1 MPIHSPLPHSSA
13 FRRPVRGFACALALL
28 VAVTGCQRGSDAP
41 AQPATPSAPRVQIDA
56 TLGLAD
62 NSGSLRFDGTVDSE
76 ATRTAI
82 ERALLAVY
90 GNGRAQGAIDVDP
103 AATPPIWAKGLED
116 FLRALSTVPGAGLR
130 LAGNQ
135 ATLSGP
141 LDADQRRALRTAA
154 ERAFPGMRLSGLFEP
169 PGDDPAAG
177 AKLSPEVLAK
187 TLNETDVA
195 FKPGSGEVSD
205 DSLAL
210 VAQAADAIRAAP
222 EGTRLLI
229 VGPVTPTSDA
239 TNDVFLSKQ
248 RAEALKV
255 QLILQGVNPATIETR
270 GWGQNADGTPVE
282 NATPPQGGASMR
294 FELLG

>member
-28 VAVTGCQRGSDAP
+28 VAVTGCQRSSDAP

-76 ATRTAI
+76 ATRTVI

-239 TNDVFLSKQ
+239 ANDVFLSKQ

>member
-1 MPIHSPLPHSSA
+1 MPIHSPEFP
-13 FRRPVRGFACALALL
+13 RPARAFACALALL
-28 VAVTGCQRGSDAP
+28 IATTGCQRGSDTSPQAD
-41 AQPATPSAPRVQIDA
+41 TPTAPRVQIDA

-103 AATPPIWAKGLED
+103 SARPPIWAKGLEE
-116 FLRALSTVPGAGLR
+116 FLRTLSTVPGAGLR
-130 LAGNQ
+130 LSGNQ

-141 LDADQRRALRTAA
+141 LGNDQRRALRAAA
-154 ERAFPGMRLSGLFEP
+154 ERAFPDVRLSGLFEP
-169 PGDDPAAG
+169 PGDDSG
-177 AKLSPEVLAK
+177 AKPTLSPEALAK
-187 TLNETDVA
+187 TLNATVVA

-222 EGTRLLI
+222 EGTRLVI

-239 TNDVFLSKQ
+239 ANDVFLSKQ

-255 QLILQGVNPATIETR
+255 QLILQGVSPAVIDTR
-270 GWGQNADGTPVE
+270 GWGQNPDGSPVE
-282 NATPPQGGASMR
+282 NAVPPPGGASMR
-294 FELLG
+294 FELLR

>member
-76 ATRTAI
+76 ATRTVI

>member
-13 FRRPVRGFACALALL
+13 FRRPVRGFACSLALL

-90 GNGRAQGAIDVDP
+90 GNGRAQGAIDIDP

-154 ERAFPGMRLSGLFEP
+154 ERAFPGMRLSGLFES

-195 FKPGSGEVSD
+195 FKAGSGEVSD

-239 TNDVFLSKQ
+239 ANDVFLSKQ

>member
-1 MPIHSPLPHSSA
+1 MPIHSPE
-13 FRRPVRGFACALALL
+13 FQRPAPALACALALL
-28 VAVTGCQRGSDAP
+28 IATTGCQRGSD
-41 AQPATPSAPRVQIDA
+41 TPPQADTPTAPRVQIDA

-90 GNGRAQGAIDVDP
+90 GNGRAQGGIDIDP
-103 AATPPIWAKGLED
+103 AARPPIWARGLED
-116 FLRALSTVPGAGLR
+116 FLHTLSTVPGASLR
-130 LAGNQ
+130 LSGNQ

-141 LDADQRRALRTAA
+141 LGSDQRRALRAAA
-154 ERAFPGMRLSGLFEP
+154 ERAFPGVRLSGLFEP
-169 PGDDPAAG
+169 PGNDPDSG
-177 AKLSPEVLAK
+177 PRLSPEALAK

-239 TNDVFLSKQ
+239 ANDVFLSKQ

-255 QLILQGVNPATIETR
+255 QLILQGVSPAVIDTR
-270 GWGQNADGTPVE
+270 GWGQNADGSPVE
-282 NATPPQGGASMR
+282 NATPPKGGASMR
-294 FELLG
+294 FELLR

>member
-28 VAVTGCQRGSDAP
+28 VATTGCQRGSDTPAP
-41 AQPATPSAPRVQIDA
+41 AGTPTAPRVQIDA

-62 NSGSLRFDGTVDSE
+62 NSGSLRFDGTVDNE

-103 AATPPIWAKGLED
+103 AAAPPIWAKGLED

-169 PGDDPAAG
+169 PGDAG
-177 AKLSPEVLAK
+177 PTGTTISPEDLAK
-187 TLNETDVA
+187 TLNATDVA

-222 EGTRLLI
+222 EGTRLLV

-239 TNDVFLSKQ
+239 ANDVFLSKQ

-282 NATPPQGGASMR
+282 NATPPQGGAAMR
-294 FELLG
+294 FELLR

>member
-1 MPIHSPLPHSSA
+1 MPIHSKV

-28 VAVTGCQRGSDAP
+28 VATSGCQRGSDTPAP
-41 AQPATPSAPRVQIDA
+41 AATPSAPRVQIDA

-76 ATRTAI
+76 TTRTAI

-116 FLRALSTVPGAGLR
+116 FLRTLSTAPGAGLR

-141 LDADQRRALRTAA
+141 LDADQRRALRAAA

-210 VAQAADAIRAAP
+210 VAQAADAIGAAP

-239 TNDVFLSKQ
+239 ANDVFLSKQ

-255 QLILQGVNPATIETR
+255 QLILQGVNPAMIETR

-294 FELLG
+294 FELLR

>member
-1 MPIHSPLPHSSA
+1 MPIHSPA
-13 FRRPVRGFACALALL
+13 FPASVRALACATALL
-28 VAVTGCQRGSDAP
+28 LATAGCQRGSDTP
-41 AQPATPSAPRVQIDA
+41 AQTTTPTAPRVQIDA

-62 NSGSLRFDGTVDSE
+62 NNGSLRFDGTVDSE

-103 AATPPIWAKGLED
+103 SAAPPIWAKGLED
-116 FLRALSTVPGAGLR
+116 FLRTLSTAPGAGLR
-130 LAGNQ
+130 LSGNQ

-141 LDADQRRALRTAA
+141 LNNDQRRALRAAA
-154 ERAFPGMRLSGLFEP
+154 ERAFPGVRLSGLFDP
-169 PGDDPAAG
+169 PGDDPG
-177 AKLSPEVLAK
+177 TGPRLSPEALAK

-222 EGTRLLI
+222 EGTRLVI

-239 TNDVFLSKQ
+239 ANDVFLSKQ

-255 QLILQGVNPATIETR
+255 QLILQGVSPAVIDTR
-270 GWGQNADGTPVE
+270 GWGQNPDGSPVE
-282 NATPPQGGASMR
+282 NAVPPPGGASMR
-294 FELLG
+294 FELLR

>member
-1 MPIHSPLPHSSA
+1 MPTHSPA
-13 FRRPVRGFACALALL
+13 FPGPARAFACVLALL
-28 VAVTGCQRGSDAP
+28 VAASGCQRGSDTP
-41 AQPATPSAPRVQIDA
+41 AQADTPIAPRVQIDA

-62 NSGSLRFDGTVDSE
+62 NSGSLRFDGIVDSE
-76 ATRTAI
+76 ASRTAI

-103 AATPPIWAKGLED
+103 AAIPPIWAKGLED
-116 FLRALSTVPGAGLR
+116 FLRTLSTVPGAGLR

-141 LDADQRRALRTAA
+141 LDADQRRALRAAA

-169 PGDDPAAG
+169 PGDDLATGP
-177 AKLSPEVLAK
+177 KLSPEALAK
-187 TLNETDVA
+187 TLNQTDVA

-210 VAQAADAIRAAP
+210 VARAADAIRAAP

-239 TNDVFLSKQ
+239 ANDVFLSKQ

-270 GWGQNADGTPVE
+270 GWGQNADGSPIE
-282 NATPPQGGASMR
+282 DATPPQGGASMR
-294 FELLG
+294 FELLR

>member
-1 MPIHSPLPHSSA
+1 MPIRPMPHSPAAP
-13 FRRPVRGFACALALL
+13 RPARAFACALGLL
-28 VAVTGCQRGSDAP
+28 FATAGCQRGSDTPAP
-41 AQPATPSAPRVQIDA
+41 AAAPTAPRVQIDA

-103 AATPPIWAKGLED
+103 SARPPIWAQGLQD
-116 FLRALSTVPGAGLR
+116 FLRTLSTVPGAGLR
-130 LAGNQ
+130 LSGNQ

-141 LDADQRRALRTAA
+141 LGNDQRRALRAAA

-169 PGDDPAAG
+169 PGDAG
-177 AKLSPEVLAK
+177 PTGTTISPEALAK
-187 TLNETDVA
+187 TLNATDVA

-229 VGPVTPTSDA
+229 VGPVTPSSDA
-239 TNDVFLSKQ
+239 ANDVFLSKQ

-255 QLILQGVNPATIETR
+255 QLILQGVSPAAIDTR

-282 NATPPQGGASMR
+282 NAVPPQGGASMR
-294 FELLG
+294 FELLR

>member
-76 ATRTAI
+76 ATRTVI

-103 AATPPIWAKGLED
+103 AATPPIWA
-116 FLRALSTVPGAGLR
+116 
-130 LAGNQ
+130 NQ

>member
-1 MPIHSPLPHSSA
+1 MPIHSPAFPQSA
-13 FRRPVRGFACALALL
+13 RGLACAAALL
-28 VAVTGCQRGSDAP
+28 VAITGCQRGSETSPQAAAP
-41 AQPATPSAPRVQIDA
+41 TAPRVQIDA

-76 ATRTAI
+76 ATRSAI

-90 GNGRAQGAIDVDP
+90 GTGRAQGAIDVDP
-103 AATPPIWAKGLED
+103 SARPAIWARGLED
-116 FLRALSTVPGAGLR
+116 FLRTLSTVPGAGLH
-130 LAGNQ
+130 LSGNQ
-135 ATLSGP
+135 ATLTGP
-141 LDADQRRALRTAA
+141 LNADQRRALRATA

-169 PGDDPAAG
+169 PGNDPGTG
-177 AKLSPEVLAK
+177 AKLSPETLAK
-187 TLNETDVA
+187 TLNATDVT

-229 VGPVTPTSDA
+229 VGPVTPSSDA
-239 TNDVFLSKQ
+239 ANDVFLSKQ

-255 QLILQGVNPATIETR
+255 QLILQGVSPAVIDTR

-282 NATPPQGGASMR
+282 NASPPAGGASMR
-294 FELLG
+294 FELQH

>member
-1 MPIHSPLPHSSA
+1 MPIHSPEFP
-13 FRRPVRGFACALALL
+13 RPAPAFACALALL
-28 VAVTGCQRGSDAP
+28 IATTGCQRGSD
-41 AQPATPSAPRVQIDA
+41 TPPQADTPIAPRVQIDA

-103 AATPPIWAKGLED
+103 SARPPIWAKGLED
-116 FLRALSTVPGAGLR
+116 FLRTLSTVPGAGLR
-130 LAGNQ
+130 LSGDQ

-141 LDADQRRALRTAA
+141 LDNDQRRALRAAA
-154 ERAFPGMRLSGLFEP
+154 ERAFPGVRLSGLFEP
-169 PGDDPAAG
+169 PGNDSG
-177 AKLSPEVLAK
+177 AKPTLSPEALAK
-187 TLNETDVA
+187 TLNATDVA

-222 EGTRLLI
+222 EGTRLVI

-239 TNDVFLSKQ
+239 ANDVFLSKQ

-255 QLILQGVNPATIETR
+255 QLILQGVSPAVIDTR
-270 GWGQNADGTPVE
+270 GWGQSPDGSPVE
-282 NATPPQGGASMR
+282 NAVPPAGGASMR
-294 FELLG
+294 FELLR

>member
-1 MPIHSPLPHSSA
+1 
-13 FRRPVRGFACALALL
+13 
-28 VAVTGCQRGSDAP
+28 
-41 AQPATPSAPRVQIDA
+41 
-56 TLGLAD
+56 
-62 NSGSLRFDGTVDSE
+62 
-76 ATRTAI
+76 
-82 ERALLAVY
+82 
-90 GNGRAQGAIDVDP
+90 
-103 AATPPIWAKGLED
+103 
-116 FLRALSTVPGAGLR
+116 VPGAGLR

-141 LDADQRRALRTAA
+141 LGADQRRALRAAA

-169 PGDDPAAG
+169 PGNDPAAG
-177 AKLSPEVLAK
+177 ATLSPDVLAK
-187 TLNETDVA
+187 TLNETDVT

-210 VAQAADAIRAAP
+210 VAQAAEAIRAAP

-239 TNDVFLSKQ
+239 ANDVFLSKQ

-255 QLILQGVNPATIETR
+255 QLILQGVNPATVETR

-294 FELLG
+294 FELLR